1 MPQIINTNMA
11 SLNSQRHLNATQM
24 GLSRTMERLSSG
36 KRINSARDDA
46 AGLGIS
52 ERMTSQINGMNQ
64 AIRNARDGISMGQTA
79 EGALST
85 MDDMLQRARVLAVQ
99 ASNASNSPADRQAL
113 QDEVGQLVSE
123 LNRIAEVTTFNGQ
136 KLLDGTLGTQYFQIG
151 ANAGETIGAN
161 GTNFLTNN
169 YGNYR
174 VQDVAIR
181 PAKTL
186 DNTDP
191 KKPVSSKDPAKVKL
205 TGYLGS
211 ADLDITEKDSART
224 IVGKI
229 NNLSGKTG
237 ITATARTTAFLHLK
251 ENKTYAFKLASN
263 NEEPVI
269 VSFAVGND
277 ASLGDSFAAA
287 INAIN
292 AQTAKTGVMAEYDA
306 VNQGIKLVNQ
316 GGNDINLSQSIT
328 ASKAKVAVYDADG
341 IVKGRPDNDPSGT
354 ISEVVPD
361 TPEEPVSC
369 YGVVTLD
376 SPNSFVVEDPDNP
389 TAKANAGVYNLV
401 GTAALM
407 PVSSLDVS
415 TFEKAQNAIVIVDSA
430 LVHITSEMARYGAL
444 QARFESTISNLEVT
458 SENTSNARSRIQD
471 ADYAQE
477 TAALARATILQQ
489 AGTSMLAQANQMPQ
503 TVLSLLQ

>member
-151 ANAGETIGAN
+151 PNAGETIGAN

-174 VQDVAIR
+174 VQNIAMAPDTT
-181 PAKTL
+181 KTAA
-186 DNTDP
+186 T
-191 KKPVSSKDPAKVKL
+191 VKL

-211 ADLDITEKDSART
+211 ADLDITATDSART
-224 IVGKI
+224 IVGKV
-229 NNLSGKTG
+229 NNLSGDTG
-237 ITATARTTAFLHLK
+237 ITATAQTTALLTCNPGETF
-251 ENKTYAFKLASN
+251 AFKLSSN
-263 NEEPVI
+263 NADDDPVTI
-269 VSFAVGND
+269 SFAVGND
-277 ASLGDSFAAA
+277 TSLGDSFAAA

-292 AQTAKTGVMAEYDA
+292 AQTAKTGVMAEYDST
-306 VNQGIKLVNQ
+306 NQGIKLVNQ
-316 GGNDINLSQSIT
+316 GGNDIKMLQTIT
-328 ASKAKVAVYDADG
+328 ASTAEVHAYDADG
-341 IVKGRPDNDPSGT
+341 KPTGT
-354 ISEVVPD
+354 KAVGDTTPVV
-361 TPEEPVSC
+361 S

-376 SPNSFVVEDPDNP
+376 SPNSFVAENTGTTTPAY
-389 TAKANAGVYNLV
+389 TLV
-401 GTAALM
+401 GTAELM
-407 PVSSLDVS
+407 PVSQLDVS

>member
-11 SLNSQRHLNATQM
+11 SLNSQRHLNTTQSSLATA
-24 GLSRTMERLSSG
+24 MERLSSG

-64 AIRNARDGISMGQTA
+64 AIRNARDGISLGQTA
-79 EGALST
+79 EGALGT
-85 MDDMLQRARVLAVQ
+85 MNDMLQRARVLAVQ
-99 ASNASNSPADRQAL
+99 ASNATNSPADRQAL

-123 LNRIAEVTTFNGQ
+123 LNRLAEVTTFNGQ
-136 KLLDGTLGTQYFQIG
+136 KLLDGTMGTQYFQIG
-151 ANAGETIGAN
+151 PNAGETIGAN
-161 GTNFLTNN
+161 GTNFLTAN

-174 VQDVAIR
+174 VQNVATKPSVKAA
-181 PAKTL
+181 PAT
-186 DNTDP
+186 P
-191 KKPVSSKDPAKVKL
+191 PAVVGTVKL

-211 ADLDITEKDSART
+211 ADLKITENDSART
-224 IVGKI
+224 IVGKV
-229 NNLSGKTG
+229 NNLSGDTG
-237 ITATARTTAFLHLK
+237 VTATARTTAFLDLATD
-251 ENKTYAFKLASN
+251 KTFAFKLASN

-269 VSFAVGND
+269 VSFAVGSD
-277 ASLGDSFAAA
+277 ASLGDTFAAA

-316 GGNDINLSQSIT
+316 GGNDIKLSQSIT
-328 ASKAKVAVYDADG
+328 GSAAKVATYDAEG
-341 IVKGRPDNDPSGT
+341 KVKGRPT
-354 ISEVVPD
+354 AAPD
-361 TPEEPVSC
+361 TTVSEAVPADETKPVSC

-376 SPNSFVVEDPDNP
+376 SPNSFVAEKVGTDTP
-389 TAKANAGVYNLV
+389 AYNLV
-401 GTAALM
+401 GTAELM

-415 TFEKAQNAIVIVDSA
+415 TFDKAQEAIVIVDSA
-430 LVHITSEMARYGAL
+430 IVHIVGEMARYGAL

-458 SENTSNARSRIQD
+458 SENTSNSRSRIQD

-477 TAALARATILQQ
+477 TAELARTTILQQ
-489 AGTSMLAQANQMPQ
+489 AGTSMLAQANQFPQ
-503 TVLSLLQ
+503 TVLGLLQ